1 MTLEANISGSIRRRL
16 TLQLLGIAAVLAA
29 LLFVMVMTYAKQVA
43 EESQDNILS
52 ASATSI
58 LDSAAIQS
66 GEVTVDI
73 PYSALSMLGNV
84 SDDRVFY
91 RVVADGKYLT
101 GYESLPE
108 AYTAKGRE
116 NHRFITSHYL
126 GESIRMVSATRR
138 LSNASGPVEVT
149 VSVAQTLKRQRETL
163 ERISTNA
170 AYLGF
175 GFFIAAAVLGVLTAQ
190 SAVRP
195 VQTLA
200 NSVSRRGPQDLR
212 AVQAPVPGEMAP
224 LVVALN
230 RFMARL
236 KKSLTRSEEFI
247 AEAAHRIRTP
257 LTVLRTQ
264 AEIALRRVERPENR
278 AALKEMI
285 RAIDESSRAAGQLL
299 DHAMVSFRTDH
310 LEVKEINLLEL
321 ADETLER
328 LRPLAEMQ
336 DKTLSLH
343 GEEPPY
349 IKGDAILIQ
358 NALSNILDNA
368 IKYAPQGEDVKITVT
383 HEERWVVLS
392 VYDQG
397 PGFAPEDI
405 EKLTERFSR
414 GKNAEDTVGSGL
426 GLTIAEEVTQAHGG
440 HLKLSNRT
448 NVRGACVS
456 FYFPQS

>member
-1 MTLEANISGSIRRRL
+1 MNSGANISGSIRRRL

-91 RVVADGKYLT
+91 RVVVNGKYLT
-101 GYESLPE
+101 GYESLPI
-108 AYTAKGRE
+108 AKASKGQDS
-116 NHRFITSHYL
+116 HRFITSHYL

-163 ERISTNA
+163 ERISANA
-170 AYLGF
+170 AYLGL

-200 NSVSRRGPQDLR
+200 NSVSKRGPQDLR

-257 LTVLRTQ
+257 LAVLRTQ

-310 LEVKEINLLEL
+310 LEVKEINLLDL
-321 ADETLER
+321 AEETLER

-336 DKTLSLH
+336 DKTLSSH
-343 GEEPPY
+343 GEEPPP
-349 IKGDAILIQ
+349 ISGDAILIQ

-368 IKYAPQGEDVKITVT
+368 IKYAPQGEDVQVIVT
-383 HEERWVVLS
+383 SEDKWVVLS

-405 EKLTERFSR
+405 DQLTERFSR

-440 HLKLSNRT
+440 HLKLSNRK

>member
-1 MTLEANISGSIRRRL
+1 MNAVANISGSIRRRL
-16 TLQLLGIAAVLAA
+16 TLQLLGIAAMLAA
-29 LLFVMVMTYAKQVA
+29 LLFVMVITYAKQVA

-66 GEVTVDI
+66 GEVIVDI

-91 RVVADGKYLT
+91 RVVTDGKYLT
-101 GYESLPE
+101 GYESLP
-108 AYTAKGRE
+108 TVKRRE
-116 NHRFITSHYL
+116 GLGSHQFITTHYL

-149 VSVAQTLKRQRETL
+149 VSVAQTLKRQQETL

-170 AYLGF
+170 SYLGF
-175 GFFIAAAVLGVLTAQ
+175 GFFVAAAILGVVSAQ
-190 SAVRP
+190 YAVRP
-195 VQTLA
+195 IHTLA

-212 AVQAPVPGEMAP
+212 AVRAPVPGEMAP

-236 KKSLTRSEEFI
+236 KKSLSRSEEFI

-257 LTVLRTQ
+257 LAVLRTQ

-278 AALKEMI
+278 TALKEMI

-310 LEVKEINLLEL
+310 LEVKEINLNEL
-321 ADETLER
+321 AEETLER

-336 DKTLSLH
+336 DKTFNLY
-343 GEEPPY
+343 GDVPPT
-349 IKGDAILIQ
+349 ISGDAILIQ
-358 NALSNILDNA
+358 NALNNILDNA
-368 IKYAPQGEDVKITVT
+368 IKYAPQGEDVKIVVK
-383 HEERWVVLS
+383 HEGNWVVLT

-405 EKLTERFSR
+405 ENLTHRFSR

-426 GLTIAEEVTQAHGG
+426 GLTIAEEVAQAHGG
-440 HLKLSNRT
+440 HLKLSNRV